1 MCELLSRVDIAP
13 GDCIAELG
21 ILVKKWYVGAVENL
35 EGLMWVG
42 ATLTVSVLLCFPTCC
57 YYVRIKRMIL
67 RLEFVLVC

>member
-1 MCELLSRVDIAP
+1 MCELLSCVDIAP
-13 GDCIAELG
+13 GDCVAELG

-57 YYVRIKRMIL
+57 
-67 RLEFVLVC
+67 

>member
-35 EGLMWVG
+35 EGLM
-42 ATLTVSVLLCFPTCC
+42 
-57 YYVRIKRMIL
+57 
-67 RLEFVLVC
+67 